1 MKSKG
6 NPEVVSADPL
16 VSRVV
21 AFCCGY
27 AYSVVLLAAVLAG
40 AALIY
45 VTNNISID
53 TDSTKLISPD
63 LPWRQRDAR
72 FDADF
77 PQSVD
82 QIVVVVDAVTPE
94 LAERATAVLA
104 DRLALQTELFRTVRR
119 PDGGAFFNRNGLL
132 FLSVKDLSRAM
143 DDLIAAQPLLGSL
156 SHDPSLRG
164 FMSLLS
170 TGLLGVK
177 NGEAKLSDLSKP
189 IAALSRTLEGALDGN
204 TVPLSWRSLVTGR
217 TADARGLR
225 RLIIVQPVL
234 DFSALAPG
242 AAASDA
248 IRAAASNLGFVP
260 MNGVRVRLTGPVPLA
275 DEEFSTVTD
284 GAASNAVIT
293 VGAVVLLLWLALR
306 SPRIILS
313 ILLTVAVGLLCTA
326 AFALAVVGSLN
337 LISVAFAVLF
347 VGLGVDF
354 GIQFG
359 VRYRTERH
367 ARGELQGALT
377 ATGGGI
383 GRPLALAAASTAA
396 GFYAFLPTDYR
407 GVSELGL
414 IAGTGMFI
422 AFFLSI
428 TLLPA
433 LIKLVAPRGEIA
445 EIGYRFLA
453 PFDRFVTVR
462 RRTILGISVLMAAGC
477 IILLPGLTF
486 DFNPIN
492 LKNPNVESVATLF
505 DLMKDPNTTPNT
517 IDVLAPSLADAEALS
532 ARLSALPEVSQTITL
547 QSFVPDQQPQKLE
560 LILDAALLLEETF
573 NPTEVKP
580 EPTDAENRQALAA
593 TARSLRAA
601 AGAKA
606 TPGSEA
612 ANHLADLLDRFA
624 IGEKI
629 LRDRATEALVPG
641 LKTLLDQIRLSLTAE
656 AVSADTLPTEL
667 IGDWIGKD
675 GRARIQVFPKGDAND
690 NAALQQFTRAVLAVA
705 PEATGAPISVQESSR
720 TIVHAFQ
727 QAGAWALLSI
737 TVLLSLVLRRIRD
750 VLLTLIPLF
759 LAGLLTLGTC
769 VVIGQPINFANIIA
783 LPLLFGIGVAF
794 DIYFVMAWRSGARDI
809 LQSSLTRAIIFSALT
824 TATAFGSL
832 WLSNHPGTASMGKL
846 LLISLGWTLVAT
858 LLFLPAI
865 LAQFGTSQA
874 SRLSPPIPT
883 GKIG

>member
-1 MKSKG
+1 M
-6 NPEVVSADPL
+6 
-16 VSRVV
+16 SRIV
-21 AFCCGY
+21 AFCCRY
-27 AYSVVLLAAVLAG
+27 AYSIVLLAAVMAG
-40 AALIY
+40 AAVIY

-63 LPWRQRDAR
+63 LPWRQREAR

-94 LAERATAVLA
+94 LAERATAALA
-104 DRLALQTELFRTVRR
+104 DRLALQTKLFRTVRR
-119 PDGGAFFNRNGLL
+119 PDGGPFFNRNGLL
-132 FLSVKDLSRAM
+132 FLSVEDLSRAM

-170 TGLLGVK
+170 TGLLGVE
-177 NGEAKLSDLSKP
+177 NGEAKLSDFEKP
-189 IAALSRTLEGALDGN
+189 IAALSRTLEGVLDGN
-204 TVPLSWRSLVTGR
+204 TVPLSWRSLVTGK
-217 TADARGLR
+217 ADDPRELR
-225 RLIIVQPVL
+225 RLIIAQPVL

-248 IRAAASNLGFVP
+248 IRAAASDLGFEP
-260 MNGVRVRLTGPVPLA
+260 KNGVRVRLTGPVPLA
-275 DEEFSTVTD
+275 DEEFSTVAD
-284 GAASNAVIT
+284 GAALNAVLTI
-293 VGAVVLLLWLALR
+293 GAVVLLLWLALR

-313 ILLTVAVGLLCTA
+313 ILFTVAVGLLCTA

-359 VRYRTERH
+359 VRYRSERH
-367 ARGELQGALT
+367 AQGELQGALT
-377 ATGGGI
+377 ATGSGI

-433 LIKLVAPRGEIA
+433 LIKLAAPRGEIS

-453 PFDRFVTVR
+453 PFDQFVVDR
-462 RRTILGISVLMAAGC
+462 RRTILGIFLLMAAGC
-477 IILLPGLTF
+477 VALLPSLTF

-492 LKNPNVESVATLF
+492 LKSPKVESVATLL

-517 IDVLAPSLADAEALS
+517 IDVLAPTPSAAEALG
-532 ARLSALPEVSQTITL
+532 ARLSALPEVSQAVTL
-547 QSFVPDQQPQKLE
+547 QSFVPDHQQQKLA
-560 LILDAALLLEETF
+560 LISDAALLLEETF
-573 NPTEVKP
+573 NPAEVEP
-580 EPTDAENRQALAA
+580 EPTDTENRQALAA

-601 AGAKA
+601 ADAST

-612 ANHLADLLDRFA
+612 ANHLAALLDQFA
-624 IGEKI
+624 IGEKV
-629 LRDRATEALVPG
+629 LRDRATGALVPG

-656 AVSADTLPTEL
+656 AVSADTLPTDL
-667 IGDWIGKD
+667 VRDWIGKD

-690 NAALQQFTRAVLAVA
+690 NATLQLFTRAVLAVA

-737 TVLLSLVLRRIRD
+737 TVLLTLVLRRVRD

-809 LQSSLTRAIIFSALT
+809 LQSSLTRAIVFSALT

-865 LAQFGTSQA
+865 LAQFGTSPA
-874 SRLSPPIPT
+874 PRRLRQYQ
-883 GKIG
+883 KA

>member
-1 MKSKG
+1 
-6 NPEVVSADPL
+6 
-16 VSRVV
+16 
-21 AFCCGY
+21 
-27 AYSVVLLAAVLAG
+27 
-40 AALIY
+40 
-45 VTNNISID
+45 VT
-53 TDSTKLISPD
+53 
-63 LPWRQRDAR
+63 R
-72 FDADF
+72 
-77 PQSVD
+77 
-82 QIVVVVDAVTPE
+82 E
-94 LAERATAVLA
+94 LAERATAALA
-104 DRLALQTELFRTVRR
+104 DRLALQTKLFRTVRR

-132 FLSVKDLSRAM
+132 FLSVEDLSRAM

-170 TGLLGVK
+170 TGLLGVE
-177 NGEAKLSDLSKP
+177 NGEAKLSDFEKP
-189 IAALSRTLEGALDGN
+189 IAALSKTLEGVLDGN
-204 TVPLSWRSLVTGR
+204 AVPLSWRSLVTGR
-217 TADARGLR
+217 AEDPRELR

-248 IRAAASNLGFVP
+248 IRAAASDLGFVP
-260 MNGVRVRLTGPVPLA
+260 KNGVRVRLTGPVPLA
-275 DEEFSTVTD
+275 DEEFSTVAD
-284 GAASNAVIT
+284 GAALNAVLT

-306 SPRIILS
+306 SPRIIVS

-367 ARGELQGALT
+367 ARGELRTALT
-377 ATGGGI
+377 ATGGSI

-433 LIKLVAPRGEIA
+433 LIKLVAPRGEIS

-453 PFDRFVTVR
+453 PFDQFVTDR
-462 RRTILGISVLMAAGC
+462 RRTILGIFVLMAAGC
-477 IILLPGLTF
+477 VVLLPSLTF

-492 LKNPNVESVATLF
+492 LKSPKVESVATLF

-517 IDVLAPSLADAEALS
+517 IDVLAPSLSDAEALS
-532 ARLSALPEVSQTITL
+532 ARLSALSEVSQTITL
-547 QSFVPDQQPQKLE
+547 QSFVPDQQQEKLE
-560 LILDAALLLEETF
+560 LISDAALLLEETF

-612 ANHLADLLDRFA
+612 ANHLAALLDQFA
-624 IGEKI
+624 TGEKV

-656 AVSADTLPTEL
+656 AVSPDTLPTEL
-667 IGDWIGKD
+667 IGDWIGRD

-690 NAALQQFTRAVLAVA
+690 NATLQHFTRAVLAIA

-737 TVLLSLVLRRIRD
+737 TVLLALVLRRIRD

-865 LAQFGTSQA
+865 LAQFGTGQA
-874 SRLSPPIPT
+874 SRLAQPMPNGITS
-883 GKIG
+883 